1 VDYGAVAARMITA
14 MTGESG
20 MDAAQIGARV
30 RYWRLRRGLNRQQF
44 ASRVGRSVSWLEKVE
59 SGGRALVRLPMLE
72 QVAEALGITVEAIT
86 DSVEAERAVRSPDAA
101 EVAAIRG
108 ALGRYEVIL
117 GAPIGIA
124 DAPQL
129 SAVSKQVDYLNTA
142 FLASNFSSIGRHL
155 PRLIAEAQRAVE
167 CAANDQVSATRLLV
181 QTYRVASSTLLKFDA
196 GDTAWLAADR
206 AITAAQRAQ
215 DTYCLARATRS
226 VARAM
231 MSLGQTAEALNALL
245 AMAARMQ
252 PEIPTSG
259 DDVAAMYGMVL
270 LAAEIAA
277 AKLGD
282 ASTAD
287 TMHEEASRV
296 AEARFSGDH
305 DSATAF
311 GKTNVSLHR
320 VSAYVRLGRCTDA
333 LNYAGRIE
341 SHALER
347 LPRERRCVLL
357 LDLATAHQRVGHYE
371 QAVTSLL
378 YADRVAAEEVR
389 CRPTSRALVSS
400 LINQPGRPPSQ
411 QLRTLA
417 RQAGVTA

>member
-1 VDYGAVAARMITA
+1 
-14 MTGESG
+14 
-20 MDAAQIGARV
+20 MDTAQIGARV

-44 ASRVGRSVSWLEKVE
+44 AVRVGRSVSWLEKVE
-59 SGGRALVRLPMLE
+59 SGERALVRLPMLD
-72 QVAEALGITVEAIT
+72 QVAEALGVTVEART
-86 DSVEAERAVRSPDAA
+86 DPVEAQRAVSSPDAA

-117 GAPIGIA
+117 GAPIEIA

-155 PRLIAEAQRAVE
+155 PRLIVEAQRAVE
-167 CAANDQVSATRLLV
+167 GAGSELVSATRFLV
-181 QTYRVASSTLLKFDA
+181 QTYRVASSTLLKLDA
-196 GDTAWLAADR
+196 KDTAWLAADR

-231 MSLGQTAEALNALL
+231 MSLDQTAEALDALL
-245 AMAARMQ
+245 AMAHRME
-252 PEIPTSG
+252 PEILRSA

-287 TMHEEASRV
+287 AMHEEALRI
-296 AEARFSGDH
+296 AGARFGGIH

-311 GKTNVSLHR
+311 GRTNVSLHR
-320 VSAYVRLGRCTDA
+320 VSAYVRLGRCSDA
-333 LNYAGRIE
+333 LHYAGTIDRQVVKPSSGYRVSGDPFSCSTSRPPIIR
-341 SHALER
+341 SDTMNR
-347 LPRERRCVLL
+347 RSPRSYAPTRWPPKRC
-357 LDLATAHQRVGHYE
+357 D
-371 QAVTSLL
+371 
-378 YADRVAAEEVR
+378 ADRRAR
-389 CRPTSRALVSS
+389 HSSR
-400 LINQPGRPPSQ
+400 
-411 QLRTLA
+411 T
-417 RQAGVTA
+417 